1 MQNQLTMKKVVFI
14 SVVLLMC
21 MVTYAQPYSSVL
33 LNASYDF
40 PAANDQTIVRV
51 AGDGTHAV
59 VHVRDGNTPYF
70 YCVNYE
76 ADPMARIY
84 GWTPCYKITLDTTWI
99 IHDFR
104 TFGDHV
110 AFCGEVNGQGLYG
123 WFLANNLISGSSSV
137 HIHTFTV
144 PAVERFKM
152 MVLGLKEPFREGPWI
167 ALAAE
172 KYDAIIHNIRE
183 YLFQFDGVFFTSTNY
198 YRMRKLWTSSTDRE
212 QVQDLLLENNRFCMI
227 AKDPRFPYSPF
238 TVRCM
243 DSWYMDTQHELD
255 TIYRYNIGLGE
266 SSGRVRGIA
275 MDGTDH
281 FAVAY
286 ISGSLKLKVRCVKLF
301 SLNITTSQQIHMEKE
316 DYRLELSYSDFDDET
331 LAVLQHVNNPNKA
344 DTFHL
349 FKPFI
354 RFPYAMKQLFHDERK
369 KFTSLD
375 LLHDNFFVS
384 TGNYWAY
391 SQMLPNGD
399 SHKCP
404 SLTKRE
410 VEIIDEYESNIDTDY
425 QGYDYGSVPG
435 QLHIIYPD
443 PILPKKSCSFGA
455 ITE

>member
-1 MQNQLTMKKVVFI
+1 
-14 SVVLLMC
+14 
-21 MVTYAQPYSSVL
+21 
-33 LNASYDF
+33 
-40 PAANDQTIVRV
+40 
-51 AGDGTHAV
+51 
-59 VHVRDGNTPYF
+59 
-70 YCVNYE
+70 
-76 ADPMARIY
+76 
-84 GWTPCYKITLDTTWI
+84 
-99 IHDFR
+99 
-104 TFGDHV
+104 
-110 AFCGEVNGQGLYG
+110 
-123 WFLANNLISGSSSV
+123 
-137 HIHTFTV
+137 
-144 PAVERFKM
+144 
-152 MVLGLKEPFREGPWI
+152 
-167 ALAAE
+167 
-172 KYDAIIHNIRE
+172 
-183 YLFQFDGVFFTSTNY
+183 
-198 YRMRKLWTSSTDRE
+198 
-212 QVQDLLLENNRFCMI
+212 
-227 AKDPRFPYSPF
+227 
-238 TVRCM
+238 
-243 DSWYMDTQHELD
+243 
-255 TIYRYNIGLGE
+255 
-266 SSGRVRGIA
+266 
-275 MDGTDH
+275 
-281 FAVAY
+281 
-286 ISGSLKLKVRCVKLF
+286 
-301 SLNITTSQQIHMEKE
+301 MEKE

-354 RFPYAMKQLFHDERK
+354 RFPYTMKQLFHDERK